1 MFYRDKCVI
10 WLVLVMRICG
20 YQNTVWDVPDCSDVN
35 DTTKICKCYTDAC
48 NGLSEYD
55 IGKIELLDLDNTTTT
70 DLKVEATTTTS
81 KTLVVEQT
89 TSPETKPHRQD
100 KYVPRKPDRWT
111 LTINFLIKK
120 YQAIFSYLW

>member
-1 MFYRDKCVI
+1 
-10 WLVLVMRICG
+10 MRICG

-70 DLKVEATTTTS
+70 DRAQKLNLTVRTS
-81 KTLVVEQT
+81 MYHA
-89 TSPETKPHRQD
+89 S
-100 KYVPRKPDRWT
+100 
-111 LTINFLIKK
+111 LTDGH
-120 YQAIFSYLW
+120 